1 MSIRCQGLVARDQ
14 CNAVHITRYTSG
26 RVGYTGAPI
35 PQAIVLH
42 KLVGISA
49 EAYNNQITSP
59 LPKFQCAVP
68 SPSLC
73 QEFPA
78 SQNPKSVHFLVTDT
92 GIWQYAE
99 LSTTT
104 FGIDYLLGSTWPGLA
119 ALLPITDP
127 NGPFIHIAVDSCSA
141 DTLIRLLCC
150 IGTELERSLPIITAN
165 DLQSDRAEFLLNPG
179 IQTQVD
185 ICVASGGFI
194 EQPSLPDIVDDIE
207 ELQECCFDNR
217 SDIVVIQQDI
227 INLNQRVYS
236 LEQWRI
242 LATEQLASL
251 QSITSVIPTLVEQI
265 TVLTNQVTD
274 ILNRCCP
281 KKVDTNCFR
290 YQLLPGDEML
300 VTPNQPVWLNLPTK
314 LEDREQ
320 PNCVTGCCGT
330 IVKPGPLWMA
340 DLACTECNSCET
352 WDLRATV
359 RFRLANWCAGKK
371 ASLYLVACGKKY
383 LLDEKLITMQGPQVV
398 TLTGNF
404 LLPCG
409 CTDVHLLVASSD
421 DKITT
426 AKVVE
431 FAEFRGCCA

>member
-1 MSIRCQGLVARDQ
+1 MSVRCQGLVARDQ

-42 KLVGISA
+42 KLNGIGA

-59 LPKFQCAVP
+59 LPTFQCAVP

-78 SQNPKSVHFLVTDT
+78 SQNPKSVHFLVTET

-127 NGPFIHIAVDSCSA
+127 NAPFIHIAVDTTNA

-150 IGTELERSLPIITAN
+150 IGTELQRSLPIIAAS
-165 DLQSDRAEFLLNPG
+165 DLQADRLELLVNPG
-179 IQTQVD
+179 LQTQVD
-185 ICVASGGFI
+185 MCVASGGFI
-194 EQPSLPDIVDDIE
+194 EQPSLPDLVDDIE

-227 INLNQRVYS
+227 ASLNQRVYS

-242 LATEQLASL
+242 LATEQLSSL
-251 QSITSVIPTLVEQI
+251 ASITAVIPTLVEQI

-281 KKVDTNCFR
+281 KQLAATCFR
-290 YQLLPGDEML
+290 YQLLPGDEMII
-300 VTPNQPVWLNLPTK
+300 TPNQPVWLNLPTK

-340 DLACTECNSCET
+340 DLACSDCNSCAT
-352 WDLRATV
+352 WDIKATV
-359 RFRLANWCAGKK
+359 RFRLAQWCVGKK
-371 ASLYLVACGKKY
+371 ASLYLVACGRKY
-383 LLDEKLITMQGPQVV
+383 LLAEQIITMQGPQVV

-421 DKITT
+421 DKITS

-431 FAEFRGCCA
+431 FAQISGCCV